1 MALWVEIGSVID
13 RASLHF
19 ENAVILAGRL
29 PGHLAGSLDA
39 YVDEMALRHALQ
51 CGEADIGVALAILRR
66 EHAKGAGYS
75 LLSPEVRSAYLA
87 LRALTYVE
95 FSEPS
100 SVDDEL
106 LRPAIEGAGVMAER
120 LRTDFERVRRETG
133 DA

>member
-19 ENAVILAGRL
+19 ENAVVLAGRQ
-29 PGHLAGSLDA
+29 PGLLAGSLDA
-39 YVDEMALRHALQ
+39 YVAEMALRHALQ

-87 LRALTYVE
+87 LRALAYV
-95 FSEPS
+95 
-100 SVDDEL
+100 VNDEL

-120 LRTDFERVRRETG
+120 LRIDFERIRRETG